1 LASADVAQP
10 YASDIPQRLY
20 EVINHRTGEATKVEF
35 NMNST
40 LQKSSN
46 KVISKTDIPPVGKL
60 IQGHRFNEAQ
70 YEQNIKVATGGA
82 NAAADENSS
91 ANSSLYSL
99 NRHHHEGRQ
108 LKRKIRRTKVR
119 STSRKAEPLGT
130 IEPIKE
136 ETADSNLRETLQSVN
151 KQVESHQTSQQHDV
165 LANLMNDVSF

>member
-1 LASADVAQP
+1 M
-10 YASDIPQRLY
+10 
-20 EVINHRTGEATKVEF
+20 INHRTGEATKLEF

-70 YEQNIKVATGGA
+70 YEQNIKRATGGA
-82 NAAADENSS
+82 NAGVDENSS

-99 NRHHHEGRQ
+99 NRHHHNDRKS
-108 LKRKIRRTKVR
+108 KRRIRTKVR

-151 KQVESHQTSQQHDV
+151 KQAERHQTSQQHEV